1 MMYFMMHRLE
11 KVKPATLRQNY
22 FAIKSCATMYG
33 QSFQPNDMPTLEI
46 MRKSIDKV
54 FGGNQPDKR
63 LPFTFKM
70 LADAIKYFDFMK
82 YNDVVYYTMM
92 TCGITAL
99 LRTGEFCANNKAVN
113 ANINNDDSVRAL
125 FIYETCTHIR
135 THKVM

>member
-1 MMYFMMHRLE
+1 
-11 KVKPATLRQNY
+11 
-22 FAIKSCATMYG
+22 MYG

-70 LADAIKYFDFMK
+70 LADAIKYFDFTT

-92 TCGITAL
+92 SCGITAL
-99 LRTGEFCANNKAVN
+99 LRTGGFCANNKAVS
-113 ANINNDDSVRAL
+113 AHINNDASVRAL
-125 FIYETCTHIR
+125 FIRNLHA
-135 THKVM
+135 HQD